1 MKAVKRKANPHT
13 PGANLGGNSGWDESA
28 SNDIDIEST
37 SKDNFVFSYTG
48 LTSDEAKMLLA
59 QYGKNALPE
68 KSVSKLYI
76 FISLLW
82 EPMPIMIWIA
92 IVIEAIIAK
101 WMDFGVLLG
110 IQLANTSIAFYET
123 TKAGDAIA
131 ALKSSLK
138 PEAVVKRDGK
148 WKSIDASLL
157 VPGDLVLLGTG
168 SAVPADCRINEGSI
182 DIDQSSLTGEAL
194 PVTMY
199 KGDSCKMGSN
209 VVRGETEGTVE
220 FTGADTFFGKTAQ
233 MLQGD
238 NEPSNLQLMLMDIMI
253 ALVIVSLTLCSVVY
267 LHLVHIT
274 SVVEALSFTVVL
286 VVASIPLAI
295 EIVTTTTLALGS
307 KELSHHGAY
316 L

>member
-13 PGANLGGNSGWDESA
+13 PNSQGGSHHGWDESA
-28 SNDIDIEST
+28 SNDIDIENSA
-37 SKDNFVFSYTG
+37 KDNFSFTYTG
-48 LTSDEAKMLLA
+48 ITSDEARILLA

-76 FISLLW
+76 FFSLLW

-110 IQLANTSIAFYET
+110 IQIANTSIAFYET

-168 SAVPADCRINEGSI
+168 SAVPADCRINEGTI

-253 ALVIVSLTLCSVVY
+253 ALVVVSLTLCAVVY

-307 KELSHHGAY
+307 KELSHHGQSV
-316 L
+316 